1 METKDPLARAIEI
14 FGSQQALADALAIR
28 SPSISGWRQAG
39 RVPAERCAAIEK
51 LTNGQV
57 TRHDLRPDVFGP
69 VVVAAGQTEPTRE
82 VA

>member
-14 FGSQQALADALAIR
+14 LGSQQALADALAIR

-39 RVPAERCAAIEK
+39 RVPAERCAAIEQ
-51 LTNGQV
+51 LTNGAV

-69 VVVAAGQTEPTRE
+69 LPSIALDDQPASE

>member
-1 METKDPLARAIEI
+1 METKDPLTRAIEF
-14 FGSQQALADALAIR
+14 FGSQQAMADALTIK

-39 RVPAERCAAIEK
+39 RVPAERCAAIEQ
-51 LTNGQV
+51 LTNGAV

-69 VVVAAGQTEPTRE
+69 LPSIALDEQPARE